1 MAVTGEGKDRRGDYQ
16 ETLADASSIL
26 RLGLG
31 CFTETIG
38 TEPWKGGGR
47 RLRIH
52 RQPVNTVVLGVKRAP
67 GPVRVSRVWNV

>member
-1 MAVTGEGKDRRGDYQ
+1 MVVTGEGKGRRGDYQ
-16 ETLADASSIL
+16 ETLADASSIR

-31 CFTETIG
+31 CFTGMTG
-38 TEPWKGGGR
+38 TKPWKGGGR

-52 RQPVNTVVLGVKRAP
+52 RQPVNTVVLGVQRAP